1 MNNKSVGVVVPRLTC
16 LLLHVA
22 FPFSPLLWET
32 ARLIRRQV
40 ATLKQ
45 NPHVTLLPD
54 KRQRLFLM
62 VDVGIDGAA
71 MDTKEASRL
80 IDRVEPIRDN
90 SH

>member
-1 MNNKSVGVVVPRLTC
+1 M
-16 LLLHVA
+16 
-22 FPFSPLLWET
+22 
-32 ARLIRRQV
+32 
-40 ATLKQ
+40 KQ